1 MEISIYSTIDFS
13 KARNL
18 LTERQKNVKAFNPI
32 VPEGG
37 CISLLELNP
46 KQYDSI
52 KWFFINEKTG
62 KITETTAESSDGM
75 HYVAIPEGLK
85 LGTYVLKIETR
96 HLVGDTVVKETTIS
110 NPFEYV
116 EASSDIVTIVSS
128 NADNNLVGNLRKN
141 AVIIQPIYTNPPSGG
156 DIPEPASR
164 TTAKLMKT
172 GQITSYRTGDDGDLE
187 AGREVDFFTLAENNP
202 FGNTNRFT
210 DELGGQDYAND
221 IVIDWSTYDGLTVLG
236 WYRIA
241 QVQTYAQHLLDAAA
255 LTVGTFATWKMP
267 NLNELFSLRL
277 NQSLCFNYAPLSVN
291 LATYF
296 FTSTPN
302 PADSNQQMGIGSVI
316 GIVQNISEASRYA
329 LYARDFTVNGTTLT

>member
-1 MEISIYSTIDFS
+1 MEISTYSTIDFS

-18 LTERQKNVKAFNPI
+18 LTERQKSIKAFNPI

-46 KQYDSI
+46 KQYTRID
-52 KWFFINEKTG
+52 WFFINEKTG
-62 KITETTAESSDGM
+62 KITETTAESGDGM
-75 HYVAIPEGLK
+75 HYVAIPEGLS
-85 LGTYVLKIETR
+85 LGTYRLKIETKY
-96 HLVGDTVVKETTIS
+96 LDGDVVVKETTIS

-116 EASSDIVTIVSS
+116 EASEDIVTIVSS

-172 GQITSYRTGDDGDLE
+172 GQVTSYATGDDGDIE

-210 DELGGQDYAND
+210 DELGGQGYANN
-221 IVIDWSTYDGLTVLG
+221 IVIDWSTYDGSTVLG
-236 WYRIA
+236 WYRIP
-241 QVQTYAQHLLDAAA
+241 QVKTYAQHLLNAAA
-255 LTVGTFATWKMP
+255 LTVDTFAIWKMP

-277 NQSLCFNYAPLSVN
+277 NQSLCFNYAPLSVS
-291 LATYF
+291 LDTHF

-302 PADSNQQMGIGSVI
+302 PADSNYQMGIGSGI
-316 GIVQNISEASRYA
+316 GTVVNLSEASRYA
-329 LYARDFTVNGTTLT
+329 IYARDLQ